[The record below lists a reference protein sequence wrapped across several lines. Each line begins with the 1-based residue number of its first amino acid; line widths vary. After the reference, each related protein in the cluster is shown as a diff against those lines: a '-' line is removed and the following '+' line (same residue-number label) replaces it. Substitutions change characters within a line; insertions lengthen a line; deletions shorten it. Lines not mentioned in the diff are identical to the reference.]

1 MISNG
6 QELIH
11 FYRTEMIGNGQEL
24 IHFYE
29 D

>member
-1 MISNG
+1 MIGNG

-11 FYRTEMIGNGQEL
+11 FYRTEMIGNRQEL